1 MQDINSWRQDLNA
14 RGALGRVQGAE
25 QEDDQQAKQLDTL
38 LATFWSPS
46 PAGTSARHG
55 DQGETS
61 FILEEANIG
70 EINDSGKQ
78 ERERRDAGKKASQ
91 AMKQKA

>member
-1 MQDINSWRQDLNA
+1 M
-14 RGALGRVQGAE
+14 
-25 QEDDQQAKQLDTL
+25 
-38 LATFWSPS
+38 
-46 PAGTSARHG
+46 
-55 DQGETS
+55 
-61 FILEEANIG
+61 EEANIG